1 MVTPP
6 DSYASKD
13 ACILQVVYSE
23 KLTVQQNHMLARF
36 EARTNI
42 RPCFI
47 KEFDQG
53 LFSAER
59 LWKANVG
66 MMRTIANDV
75 EDYEF
80 PLATEL

>member
-6 DSYASKD
+6 DSYASND
-13 ACILQVVYSE
+13 ACILKVVYSE
-23 KLTVQQNHMLARF
+23 KLTVEQNHMFARF
-36 EARTNI
+36 EARTSN

-53 LFSAER
+53 LFSAEQ

-80 PLATEL
+80 PQATEL

>member
-6 DSYASKD
+6 GSYASKD
-13 ACILQVVYSE
+13 ACIVKVVYSD
-23 KLTVQQNHMLARF
+23 KLSVEQNHMLARF
-36 EARTNI
+36 EARTNL
-42 RPCFI
+42 RPCFL

-75 EDYEF
+75 EDYDF
-80 PLATEL
+80 PLTPEL